1 MILSVPQKDRIMIR
15 TEKRKHIFLTLL
27 LTATVLTGCAER
39 KPTLEQVLKKT
50 AEYEQE
56 TVTSPSSDS
65 LGGEWTVIPLARS
78 GETVSDDYFK
88 KYTENLIKKLKEQDG
103 ILSDYKYTEYS
114 RATLAVR
121 AVGENPEDIGGYN
134 IEKPLEDFDTVI
146 LQGLNGAVFAL
157 LALNADG
164 KNIYGDLEQ
173 KYLQYILSQEKKSG
187 GFSLDN
193 NSEQGDTDMTAMTLQ
208 SLEPYKEENNV
219 RDTIDK
225 GIQFLAD
232 AQVSDGGYMSYGEKS
247 SESTSQTI
255 IALSTYGIDCNR
267 DSRFIKEGKGL
278 YDTLMEYYQKDGG
291 FSHTLDGEVNPM
303 ATDQA
308 FCALVSY
315 ERFKNDQNSLYNMTD

>member
-1 MILSVPQKDRIMIR
+1 M
-15 TEKRKHIFLTLL
+15 
-27 LTATVLTGCAER
+27 
-39 KPTLEQVLKKT
+39 
-50 AEYEQE
+50 
-56 TVTSPSSDS
+56 
-65 LGGEWTVIPLARS
+65 
-78 GETVSDDYFK
+78 
-88 KYTENLIKKLKEQDG
+88 
-103 ILSDYKYTEYS
+103 
-114 RATLAVR
+114 
-121 AVGENPEDIGGYN
+121 
-134 IEKPLEDFDTVI
+134 
-146 LQGLNGAVFAL
+146 QGLNGAVFAL

-278 YDTLMEYYQKDGG
+278 YDTLMEYYQKDGS

>member
-1 MILSVPQKDRIMIR
+1 MIR
-15 TEKRKHIFLTLL
+15 TEKRKHIFLMLL
-27 LTATVLTGCAER
+27 LTATVLTGCVGGN
-39 KPTLEQVLKKT
+39 PTLEQALKKT

-56 TVTSPSSDS
+56 TVTSPTSDS

-78 GETVSDDYFK
+78 KEKVSEEYFK

-114 RATLAVR
+114 RAVLAVR
-121 AVGENPEDIGGYN
+121 AIGENPEDIGGYN

-278 YDTLMEYYQKDGG
+278 YDTLMEFYQKDGG

>member
-1 MILSVPQKDRIMIR
+1 M
-15 TEKRKHIFLTLL
+15 LL
-27 LTATVLTGCAER
+27 LTATVLTGCVGGN
-39 KPTLEQVLKKT
+39 PTLEQALKKT

-56 TVTSPSSDS
+56 TVTSPTSDS

-78 GETVSDDYFK
+78 KEKVSEEYFK

-114 RATLAVR
+114 RAVLAVR
-121 AVGENPEDIGGYN
+121 AIGENPEDIGGYN
-134 IEKPLEDFDTVI
+134 IEKPLE
-146 LQGLNGAVFAL
+146 
-157 LALNADG
+157 
-164 KNIYGDLEQ
+164 
-173 KYLQYILSQEKKSG
+173 